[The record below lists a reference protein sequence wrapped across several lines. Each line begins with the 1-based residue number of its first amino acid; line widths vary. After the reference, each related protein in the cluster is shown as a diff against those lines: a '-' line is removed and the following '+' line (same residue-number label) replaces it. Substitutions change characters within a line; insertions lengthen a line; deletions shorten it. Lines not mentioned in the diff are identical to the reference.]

1 MVVYR
6 DQWSKMIRAEIA
18 AEITKNMALSNLFD
32 AISVCKLSIR
42 TAQCQCSA
50 GEKVAAGVPAATF
63 SPATG
68 DDSA

>member
-42 TAQCQCSA
+42 TAQCQCFASRKA
-50 GEKVAAGVPAATF
+50 AAVAPVCRLL
-63 SPATG
+63 TG
-68 DDSA
+68 YRG